1 MKITL
6 LTVGKTDVKWV
17 REGLDLYGDRLR
29 HYVPYALLEIPELKG
44 VAALTRDQVKE
55 REGKAILAALKP
67 SDQVYL
73 LDERGK
79 EFRSLEFAD
88 FLQERLSR
96 GGGRDMVFVVGGAYG
111 FSEEVYAR
119 AAGLISLSRMTF
131 SHQMVRTI
139 FAEQLYR
146 AFTIL
151 RNEPYHHE

>member
-29 HYVPYALLEIPELKG
+29 HYVPYALVELPELKG
-44 VAALTRDQVKE
+44 VAALTREQIKD
-55 REGKAILAALKP
+55 REGKAVLSALKP

-88 FLQERLSR
+88 FLQDRLSR
-96 GGGRDMVFVVGGAYG
+96 GGGRDLVFVVGGAYG
-111 FSEEVYAR
+111 FPEEVYAR
-119 AAGLISLSRMTF
+119 ADGMISLSRMTF

-151 RNEPYHHE
+151 KGEPYHHE